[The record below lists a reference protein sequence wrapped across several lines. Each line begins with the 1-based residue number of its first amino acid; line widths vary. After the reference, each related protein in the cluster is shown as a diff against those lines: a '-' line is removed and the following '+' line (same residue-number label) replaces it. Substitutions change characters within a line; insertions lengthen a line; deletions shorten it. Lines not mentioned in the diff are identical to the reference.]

1 MSGTLTFN
9 AHTGNFH
16 SDGRQEIDNNAVPE
30 KGTARATDH
39 TRVQSYN
46 ASEAMPDTS
55 LYFKHPTSERQ
66 LSAAEARDT
75 NAIVMVEGMATSY
88 ASAVAAGIINSDGT
102 RVGAQPV
109 KTEPD
114 PQPSGEGMVEVGDDV
129 PSVLGES
136 ETQALGLVNATVEA
150 DSLVDMVLSAADTGE
165 FDTEY
170 VAELSE
176 AMGSDS
182 SSMANHLMAQGNAA
196 FDEHFGDTADMAR
209 DYFYSQ
215 RNTPEVRNAIAAFIN
230 GQGMSGF
237 QNLLNNL

>member
-1 MSGTLTFN
+1 MTVLTFN
-9 AHTGNFH
+9 SLTGNFNEH
-16 SDGRQEIDNNAVPE
+16 GGQEIDNNAVPE
-30 KGTARATDH
+30 GGTARATDH
-39 TRVQSYN
+39 TTVQSYN

-66 LSAAEARDT
+66 LSAAEAKDM

-109 KTEPD
+109 KTESD
-114 PQPSGEGMVEVGDDV
+114 PQPSGSEMIDVGEDV
-129 PSVLGES
+129 PSALGEA

-165 FDTEY
+165 FDGDY
-170 VAELSE
+170 MAEFNE
-176 AMGSDS
+176 AMGADS
-182 SSMANHLMAQGNAA
+182 SSMANHLMDQGNAA
-196 FDEHFGDTADMAR
+196 FDQHFGPSADMAR

-215 RNTPEVRNAIAAFIN
+215 RNTAEVRNAIAAFIN

-237 QNLLNNL
+237 QNILNNL

>member
-1 MSGTLTFN
+1 
-9 AHTGNFH
+9 
-16 SDGRQEIDNNAVPE
+16 
-30 KGTARATDH
+30 
-39 TRVQSYN
+39 
-46 ASEAMPDTS
+46 MPDSS

-66 LSAAEARDT
+66 LSAAEARDM
-75 NAIVMVEGMATSY
+75 NAIVMVEGMATEFN
-88 ASAVAAGIINSDGT
+88 SAVAAGIINSDGT
-102 RVGAQPV
+102 RVGTQPA
-109 KTEPD
+109 KTIPD
-114 PQPSGEGMVEVGDDV
+114 PQPSGSEMIDVGEEV

-136 ETQALGLVNATVEA
+136 ETQALGLVNATVES

-165 FDTEY
+165 FDSEY

-215 RNTPEVRNAIAAFIN
+215 RNTTEVRNAIAAFIN

>member
-1 MSGTLTFN
+1 MTALTFN
-9 AHTGNFH
+9 TLTGNFNEH
-16 SDGRQEIDNNAVPE
+16 GAQEIDDNAVSE
-30 KGTARATDH
+30 KGTARVTDH
-39 TRVQSYN
+39 TQVESYN
-46 ASEAMPDTS
+46 ASEAMPDSS

-66 LSAAEARDT
+66 LSAAEARDM
-75 NAIVMVEGMATSY
+75 NAIVMIEGMATEY
-88 ASAVAAGIINSDGT
+88 NSAVAAGIINADGT

-109 KTEPD
+109 KTQPD
-114 PQPSGEGMVEVGDDV
+114 PQPSGEGMTDIGEEV
-129 PSVLGES
+129 PSVLGEA
-136 ETQALGLVNATVEA
+136 ETQALGIVNATVEA

-182 SSMANHLMAQGNAA
+182 SSMANHLMAEGNAA
-196 FDEHFGDTADMAR
+196 FDKHFGDTADMAR